1 MVCVT
6 FPQMDTEG
14 RHMASGDRGESGDHR
29 LAGQGIN
36 DITSAE
42 GSMLDVDSVLYSR
55 EKGVATA
62 DTTGSVGDETRL
74 AKDAKLLEMTSSAC
88 RTGRGMH
95 RRQCLHSGNM
105 PAVSQKISCKS
116 FACQ

>member
-1 MVCVT
+1 
-6 FPQMDTEG
+6 
-14 RHMASGDRGESGDHR
+14 MASVDRGESGDHR

-105 PAVSQKISCKS
+105 HAVSQKISCKS

>member
-42 GSMLDVDSVLYSR
+42 GSMLDVGSVLYSR
-55 EKGVATA
+55 EKGAAAA
-62 DTTGSVGDETRL
+62 DR
-74 AKDAKLLEMTSSAC
+74 
-88 RTGRGMH
+88 
-95 RRQCLHSGNM
+95 
-105 PAVSQKISCKS
+105 
-116 FACQ
+116 